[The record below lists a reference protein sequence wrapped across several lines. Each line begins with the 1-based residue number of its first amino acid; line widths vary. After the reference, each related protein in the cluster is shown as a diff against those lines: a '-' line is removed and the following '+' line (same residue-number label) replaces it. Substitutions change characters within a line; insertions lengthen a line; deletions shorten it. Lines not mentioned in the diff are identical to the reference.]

1 MSRKKKKMNVN
12 PRKEAERK
20 AAKKERKELRKKKK
34 KIRNI
39 IIAVVSVIAFFVG
52 IYLYFREEPKDM
64 FEDIPQV
71 QIDIN
76 SGTTSMDTAE

>member
-1 MSRKKKKMNVN
+1 MSRKKKKMNAN

-39 IIAVVSVIAFFVG
+39 IITVVAVVAFFLG
-52 IYLYFREEPKDM
+52 IYLYFREEPKDP
-64 FEDIPQV
+64 FESIEQV
-71 QIDIN
+71 HTIDL
-76 SGTTSMDTAE
+76 STGTSTLDTE